1 MLFGLIRVLGRF
13 SDGSKYLIFLFYL
26 FEFVYKEFSVFSK
39 EEENEEDENIF
50 IFRFIFL
57 RIISFYFIYLD
68 FNFFVLF
75 IRGNVL
81 EIFII
86 KFRERLLVF
95 LGV

>member
-1 MLFGLIRVLGRF
+1 MFGLIRVLGRL